1 MNPDSVV
8 QIRDISYSYDF
19 AASGDMF
26 IKILKSRSDNESTE
40 YKPVESKQQKQLH
53 DSNPALKDLWEQYV
67 TMVNLVQE

>member
-8 QIRDISYSYDF
+8 QMRDVSYSYDF
-19 AASGDMF
+19 AAGSDLI
-26 IKILKSRSDNESTE
+26 IKILKSRSDDEPAL

-53 DSNPALKDLWEQYV
+53 DSNPALKDLWDQYV